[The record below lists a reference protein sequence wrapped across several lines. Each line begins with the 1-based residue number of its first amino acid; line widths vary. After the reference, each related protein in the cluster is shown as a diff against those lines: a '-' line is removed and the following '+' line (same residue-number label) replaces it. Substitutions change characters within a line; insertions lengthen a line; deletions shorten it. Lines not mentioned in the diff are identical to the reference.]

1 MQQIVAHPSVE
12 SPFLND
18 VTLERAQVSFSYI
31 HRRGVKRFNQVPRY
45 FFRRSRRLCSEGV
58 GLRTYSATFTIKKVH
73 AIWDIST
80 FK

>member
-45 FFRRSRRLCSEGV
+45 FFCTS
-58 GLRTYSATFTIKKVH
+58 
-73 AIWDIST
+73 
-80 FK
+80 FKSVVIMFA